1 MILLIAS
8 GSRLNTPNA
17 SATVCQ
23 KLVKGDLPIFS
34 PKCSTIVPLLKEY
47 FPFLY
52 VEPFGYDNSPNGGI
66 VKYLAKVGAISPPPR
81 K

>member
-1 MILLIAS
+1 LSKI
-8 GSRLNTPNA
+8 GKGRLA
-17 SATVCQ
+17 H
-23 KLVKGDLPIFS
+23 FS